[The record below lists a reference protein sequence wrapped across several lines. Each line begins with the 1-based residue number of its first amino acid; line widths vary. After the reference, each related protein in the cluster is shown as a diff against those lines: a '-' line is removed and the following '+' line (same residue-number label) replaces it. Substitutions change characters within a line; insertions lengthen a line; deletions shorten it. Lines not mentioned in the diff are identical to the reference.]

1 MIVLGIES
9 TCDETACAL
18 VRDGKEILA
27 NVIYSQ
33 TDVHLPFGGVF
44 PELAC
49 RRHID
54 ALIPVI
60 KAALKE
66 ADLSPEH
73 IDLIAAAK
81 GPGLMG
87 ALLIGLNAA
96 KTLSYAW
103 NIPFVGVNHVEAHLY
118 AAMMPLEKVELPALG
133 LVISGGHTF
142 LVKIEELG
150 RYQFLGGTQDDAIGE
165 AFDKVASLLGLP
177 YPGGPEIEQ
186 LAKKGNPDR
195 FKFKAGQVKGQPLD
209 FSFSGLK
216 TNVLYTIKGQTPL
229 KEAPLLITEEEK
241 ADVAASFQ
249 EAALRDIVQ
258 KAELAAKLHNCSTLF
273 CGGGVSNNLRLK
285 TLFAQKESLQVY
297 YPQKRLCL
305 DNAAMIAGLGFH
317 CYSKERGGDP
327 LDLEPLTRI
336 PLGKN

>member
-1 MIVLGIES
+1 MLVLGIES
-9 TCDETACAL
+9 SCDETACAL
-18 VRDGKEILA
+18 VRGGKEILS
-27 NVIYSQ
+27 NVVRSQ
-33 TDVHLPFGGVF
+33 TDVHSPFGGVF

-60 KAALKE
+60 KTALEE
-66 ADLSPEH
+66 AGVTPQEVELV
-73 IDLIAAAK
+73 AAAQ
-81 GPGLMG
+81 GPGLVG

-103 NIPFVGVNHVEAHLY
+103 EIPFIGVNHVEAHLF
-118 AAMMPLEKVELPALG
+118 AAMMHLEQVALPALG

-150 RYQFLGGTQDDAIGE
+150 KYQFLGGTQDDALGE
-165 AFDKVASLLGLP
+165 AFDKVATLLGLP
-177 YPGGPEIEQ
+177 YPGGPHIEA
-186 LAKKGNPDR
+186 LAKRGDPRR
-195 FKFKAGQVKGQPLD
+195 FPFKPGHVKHHPLD

-216 TNVLYTIKGQTPL
+216 TNVLYTVKGQNIS
-229 KEAPLLITEEEK
+229 KDAPLIITEGEK

-249 EAALRDIVQ
+249 EVALKDVVS
-258 KAELAAKLHNCSTLF
+258 KTLLAAKLHHCSTIF
-273 CGGGVSNNLRLK
+273 CGGGVSNNCRLK
-285 TLFAQKESLQVY
+285 ELFSSRSELTVHYPEKSLS
-297 YPQKRLCL
+297 L

-317 CYSKERGGDP
+317 RHKSTGKSDG

-336 PLGKN
+336 PLGT